1 MKRDRTK
8 TYKIKRYWCSQNQRG
23 IWFLNHGNLVLRWS
37 EKHRQWT
44 YVLSE
49 TKDLISADG
58 GITWTPRQ
66 RKLYSKTPKEAWE
79 RCERDLKALI
89 LSYKKT
95 LADLRGQLLRVQA
108 ERSSASPRRRS
119 STKKPRKVPTRK
131 PSARS
136 SPSTP

>member
-8 TYKIKRYWCSQNQRG
+8 TYRIKRYWATAKLDGS
-23 IWFLNHGNLVLRWS
+23 WFLNHGTLVLRWS
-37 EKHRQWT
+37 KKHQQWT
-44 YVLSE
+44 YVLAE
-49 TKDLISADG
+49 TNDLISADG
-58 GITWTPRQ
+58 GIAWTPQQ

-131 PSARS
+131 PSGRS